1 VDGKDINTAYPIT
14 NQIGSETRDEFVA
27 FQDAQVL
34 PLFVLSK
41 QNNLFIKHGNHLSR
55 NCSKGL

>member
-1 VDGKDINTAYPIT
+1 LSFLVNGKDINTFPIQ
-14 NQIGSETRDEFVA
+14 NQIDSNTRDEFVV

-41 QNNLFIKHGNHLSR
+41 QNNLL
-55 NCSKGL
+55 

>member
-1 VDGKDINTAYPIT
+1 VNGKDINTAFPIE
-14 NQIGSETRDEFVA
+14 NQINSETRDEFVV

-41 QNNLFIKHGNHLSR
+41 QSNLFT
-55 NCSKGL
+55 

>member
-1 VDGKDINTAYPIT
+1 VNGRDINTAFPIK
-14 NQIGSETRDEFVA
+14 NQIDLDTRDEFVV

-41 QNNLFIKHGNHLSR
+41 QNNLFT
-55 NCSKGL
+55 